1 MQDAIEG
8 LQKSV
13 DEQKAEPL
21 WNVPTPLTSIIGRE
35 AEIKKICALLSR
47 PEVRLLTL
55 LGPGGIGKTRLGIDV
70 AIHLRNSFADGVCFV
85 TLAPIRNPTLVL
97 LTIAQ
102 ALCISETETQSLSH
116 VVTTCLHKKQILLV
130 LDNFEQIL
138 MATHVLSDILESCP
152 TVKIMV
158 TSRATLHIQS
168 EQEFHVQPLTLPSL
182 DRLPEY
188 AMLTRYAAVELFLQR
203 VQAQILDFQIT
214 PTNARTIAE
223 ICIQLDG
230 LPLAVELAAARIKLL
245 PPQALLA
252 RLSQRLQLL
261 TSGQRT
267 LPVRQQTLRNTLK
280 WSYDLLD
287 AREQQLFRRISVFAK
302 GCSLD
307 ALEQLSTT
315 LGDTA
320 ETILDDAA
328 SLVNKSLLQQTE
340 QEGSEPRLIML
351 ETIREYGLER
361 LTESGEADSV
371 FRAHANYYLAL
382 AETAEPELEGPQQA
396 AWITQLEREH
406 NNLQAVLLWSV
417 APIEET
423 KQQERQERREIAL
436 RLVVALRRFWLV
448 RGYISEGQN
457 FLEHALAISEDNAV
471 TLIHAKAL
479 LALGMLTSMQ
489 GDYGRA
495 GDLCT
500 KSLEIFRKLRDS
512 RSVAKALYQL
522 GHLAWMRG
530 DLKLARSLAEDALVH
545 SRKSGHEGSIAWSLF
560 RLARLLIEQGEYIR
574 GHALLEENLLL
585 HKKMGNKRA
594 MAASLYHLA
603 WVYLITQSDP
613 DTTRALSTQAQSIFA
628 EVRDKEGIAY
638 SLYLSGQLAFSEND
652 SMAAQAQMRE
662 SEMLFREM
670 QHKEGIAW
678 TLSMLGRIATAQNIY
693 DRADSLYKEALTIAR
708 ELDHKGL
715 LAFCI
720 EGLAALLA
728 TQTIQ
733 QKEHGEENS
742 QQPALHT
749 SNEQFFANL
758 CWAAQLW
765 GSAEALR
772 DTSSLPLTPLD
783 HAFYERSIAAIHN
796 ELGQELFVK
805 AWSEGRAMLPLQALN
820 KPGSKKIAP
829 PAQTHTPTPKT
840 SPPDGLTSRE
850 IEVLKLVAQS
860 LTSAQIAEQ
869 LTLSPLTVNSHV
881 RSIYN
886 KLGVTSRSGATR
898 YAIKHN
904 LI

>member
-1 MQDAIEG
+1 MQDSIEG
-8 LQKSV
+8 PPKRV
-13 DEQKAEPL
+13 DKQKAEPF
-21 WNVPTPLTSIIGRE
+21 WNVPAPLTSIIGRE
-35 AEIKKICALLSR
+35 AEIKNICALISR
-47 PEVRLLTL
+47 PEIRLLTL
-55 LGPGGIGKTRLGIDV
+55 LGPGGIGKTRLCIDAAV
-70 AIHLRNSFADGVCFV
+70 HMRSSFVDGVCFV

-116 VVTTCLHKKQILLV
+116 IVTTYLNKKQILLV
-130 LDNFEQIL
+130 LDNFEQVL
-138 MATHVLSDILESCP
+138 MATHVLADILESCP
-152 TVKIMV
+152 AVKILV

-168 EQEFHVQPLTLPSL
+168 EQEFHVQPLALPSL
-182 DRLPEY
+182 DQLPEY

-203 VQAQILDFQIT
+203 VQAQIPDFQIT
-214 PTNARTIAE
+214 PANAQAIAE
-223 ICIQLDG
+223 ICVQLDG

-245 PPQALLA
+245 PPQALLT
-252 RLSQRLQLL
+252 RLSRRLQLL

-267 LPVRQQTLRNTLK
+267 LPLRQQTLRNTLK

-307 ALEQLSTT
+307 ALEQLSAT

-320 ETILDDAA
+320 ETVLDDAS
-328 SLVNKSLLQQTE
+328 SLVDKSLLLQTE
-340 QEGSEPRLIML
+340 QEGGEPRLMML

-361 LTESGEADSV
+361 LAESGETELV
-371 FRAHANYYLAL
+371 LRAHANYYLML
-382 AETAEPELEGPQQA
+382 AEKAEPELEGPQQA
-396 AWITQLEREH
+396 IWIMQLEREH

-417 APIEET
+417 APIADTE
-423 KQQERQERREIAL
+423 QQEKRARQEIAL
-436 RLVVALRRFWLV
+436 RLIVALRRFWLV

-457 FLEHALAISEDNAV
+457 FLEHALAISEDNTV
-471 TLIHAKAL
+471 TLIYAKAL
-479 LALGMLTSMQ
+479 LTLGMLTSIQ
-489 GDYGRA
+489 GDYDRA
-495 GDLCT
+495 GELCT

-522 GHLAWMRG
+522 GRLAWMRG
-530 DLKLARSLAEDALVH
+530 DLKLARSLAEDALIH

-560 RLARLLIEQGEYIR
+560 RLARLLIEQGEYVR
-574 GHALLEENLLL
+574 GHALLEENLVL

-603 WVYLITQSDP
+603 WVHLITQSDP
-613 DTTRALSTQAQSIFA
+613 NTVHTLSTQAQSIFK

-638 SLYLSGQLAFSEND
+638 SLYLSGRLAFSQND
-652 SMAAQAQMRE
+652 IMTAQMQVQE
-662 SEMLFREM
+662 SEILFREM

-678 TLSMLGRIATAQNIY
+678 TLSLLGRIATDQYIY
-693 DRADSLYKEALTIAR
+693 DKAHTLYKEALEIAR
-708 ELDHKGL
+708 ELDHQGL

-720 EGLAALLA
+720 EGLAALIA

-733 QKEHGEENS
+733 EREGEEDS
-742 QQPALHT
+742 KKPTLHNVNDKF
-749 SNEQFFANL
+749 SANL
-758 CWAAQLW
+758 YWAAQLW
-765 GSAEALR
+765 GSAKALR
-772 DTSSLPLTPLD
+772 DASSLPLAPID
-783 HAFYERSIAAIHN
+783 HAIYERSITAIRN
-796 ELGQELFVK
+796 QLGQDLFIK
-805 AWSEGRAMLPLQALN
+805 ACSEGQMMLPQQALN
-820 KPGSKKIAP
+820 KPGSKKIAIT
-829 PAQTHTPTPKT
+829 AQTHSSKT
-840 SPPDGLTSRE
+840 SLSSGLTSRE

-860 LTSAQIAEQ
+860 LTSTQIAEQ